1 MATFSATSKH
11 SSLRLSSGDE
21 KLEADSCPTS
31 TSMTTSKTKFR
42 KKKKVSSRLGARLSK
57 TCVEEL
63 VGPKTIVTLD
73 LDGRIVNGKTI
84 LCLPVLE
91 HRASLARDTTTR
103 SLHFQVESEGSVCL
117 NKNENENENEEC
129 PHQSSGAELAV
140 GLCTRRV
147 NVAKGLAAASYD
159 ENGKVVSVA
168 PQSSGN
174 EACAWCFLSSAS
186 AGKTMVVGSDG
197 TTEACR
203 ALRTG
208 DVVTL
213 EVTQEKFGDDP
224 GEGRQ
229 VPVRTRIQLL
239 LNFERAGPPIE
250 FTTTSDLFAAVSLH
264 ATGQSVSLYRDDA
277 SAVLDNGGVAAP
289 HLQEWRN
296 DCDAELLLVRRAV
309 EGTRRDLRAHFEEQ
323 RRALARREETAMAAL
338 AEAESRF
345 VLPLEGQ
352 ARALGILQRRQVSS
366 PSSFSASCP
375 PEPVH
380 RHDRGAGAFLAAIAG
395 GAPKIVARDR
405 LDRLQVDAS
414 KLEKCEKE
422 LDKLTRKLQ
431 STKEDLEKRKGQL
444 KRSNVLVPSDL
455 VHHVYASG
463 WDRPQGAQEGFW
475 QRYLQVGSLDS
486 VKIHTRPELL
496 CSWVE
501 QGSPC
506 CAAASVAGAFNALEA
521 SWGKGK
527 EGADPSKFLAA
538 PGKENL
544 RPTLAEGG
552 DPSPASSGR
561 RLESSDVLEMYRRRW
576 ASQEQQHRSELA
588 KLLQGDVER
597 EEEEGGGRAG
607 AASWSPKSGS
617 RWSGSM
623 GSNSIPSLTACPDSW
638 NGASGRRWSRR
649 I

>member
-84 LCLPVLE
+84 LCLPVFE
-91 HRASLARDTTTR
+91 YRAMLARDTTTR
-103 SLHFQVESEGSVCL
+103 SLHFQVENEGSHVCL
-117 NKNENENENEEC
+117 NKKYENEESC
-129 PHQSSGAELAV
+129 HQSTSGAELAV

-147 NVAKGLAAASYD
+147 NVAKGLAAASEYD
-159 ENGKVVSVA
+159 ENGKVLSFS

-239 LNFERAGPPIE
+239 LNFEHAGPPIE

-296 DCDAELLLVRRAV
+296 DCDAESWCLLVRRAAEAPGGPQGALRGAE
-309 EGTRRDLRAHFEEQ
+309 EGAGAAGGDRHGRRRW
-323 RRALARREETAMAAL
+323 RRRSRGSCYPWRARRGPFEVRNL
-338 AEAESRF
+338 AEAPGIISIVIFR
-345 VLPLEGQ
+345 VLPSR
-352 ARALGILQRRQVSS
+352 AR
-366 PSSFSASCP
+366 P
-375 PEPVH
+375 PA
-380 RHDRGAGAFLAAIAG
+380 RSGAGAFLAAIAG

-544 RPTLAEGG
+544 RPTLAEG
-552 DPSPASSGR
+552 R
-561 RLESSDVLEMYRRRW
+561 RPLPR
-576 ASQEQQHRSELA
+576 
-588 KLLQGDVER
+588 LL
-597 EEEEGGGRAG
+597 RAQ
-607 AASWSPKSGS
+607 S
-617 RWSGSM
+617 
-623 GSNSIPSLTACPDSW
+623 
-638 NGASGRRWSRR
+638 
-649 I
+649 